1 MTLKIIKGQTSRL
14 VVTLSEL
21 ANPENPNNWLFVFK
35 KDQGAQV
42 YKTYLTDVSPSPEN
56 YNEFYLDETDL
67 NMMTGDYKYR
77 AYQMPNGGSEDESI
91 GLEVEIGKARVINEP
106 VTVTSYTKTQTEVKG
121 YERA

>member
-21 ANPENPNNWLFVFK
+21 ANLDNPSNWFLVFK
-35 KDQGAQV
+35 KDQGSQV
-42 YKTYLTDVSPSPEN
+42 YKTYLSDQSTSPQN
-56 YNEFYLDETDL
+56 YNEFYLDETEL
-67 NMMTGDYKYR
+67 NMMTGDYEYR

-91 GLEVEIGKARVINEP
+91 GLEVEIGKARVIKVP

>member
-1 MTLKIIKGQTSRL
+1 MTLKIKKGQTSRL

-35 KDQGAQV
+35 KDQGTQV
-42 YKTYLTDVSPSPEN
+42 YKTYLSDMSSAPLN

-67 NMMTGDYKYR
+67 NMMTGDYMYK

-91 GLEVEIGKARVINEP
+91 GLEVEVGKARVIKVP

-121 YERA
+121 YERQ

>member
-1 MTLKIIKGQTSRL
+1 MTLKIIKGQTNRL

-21 ANPENPNNWLFVFK
+21 ANLENPLNWFFVFK
-35 KDQGAQV
+35 KDQGSQV
-42 YKTYLTDVSPSPEN
+42 YKTYLSDMSSAPLN

-67 NMMTGDYKYR
+67 NMMTGDYEYR

-91 GLEVEIGKARVINEP
+91 GLEVEIGKARVIKVP

>member
-1 MTLKIIKGQTSRL
+1 

-21 ANPENPNNWLFVFK
+21 ANLENPLNWLFVFK
-35 KDQGAQV
+35 KDQGSQV
-42 YKTYLTDVSPSPEN
+42 YKTYLNDMSSAPLN

-67 NMMTGDYKYR
+67 NMMTGDYEYR

-91 GLEVEIGKARVINEP
+91 GLEVEIGKARVIKVP

>member
-21 ANPENPNNWLFVFK
+21 ANPDNPNNWFFVFK

-42 YKTYLTDVSPSPEN
+42 YKTYLNDMSSAPLN

-67 NMMTGDYKYR
+67 NMMTGDYEYR

-91 GLEVEIGKARVINEP
+91 GLEVEIGKARVIKVP
-106 VTVTSYTKTQTEVKG
+106 VTVTTYTKTQTEVKG

>member
-21 ANPENPNNWLFVFK
+21 ANPDNPSNWLFVFK
-35 KDQGAQV
+35 KDQGSQV
-42 YKTYLTDVSPSPEN
+42 YKTYLSDMSSAPLN

-67 NMMTGDYKYR
+67 NMMTGDYMYK

-91 GLEVEIGKARVINEP
+91 GLEVEVGKARVVKVP

>member
-21 ANPENPNNWLFVFK
+21 ANLDNPSNWFFVFK
-35 KDQGAQV
+35 KDQGSQV
-42 YKTYLTDVSPSPEN
+42 YKTYLSDQSTSPQN
-56 YNEFYLDETDL
+56 YNEFYLDETEL
-67 NMMTGDYKYR
+67 NMMTGDYEYR
-77 AYQMPNGGSEDESI
+77 AYQMPDGGSEDESI
-91 GLEVEIGKARVINEP
+91 GLEVEIGKARVIKVP

>member
-21 ANPENPNNWLFVFK
+21 ADPNNPNNWLFVFK
-35 KDQGAQV
+35 KDQGSQV
-42 YKTYLTDVSPSPEN
+42 YKTYLIDMSSALLN

-67 NMMTGDYKYR
+67 NMMTGDYEYR

-91 GLEVEIGKARVINEP
+91 GLEVEVGKARVIKVP

>member
-42 YKTYLTDVSPSPEN
+42 YKTYLTDVSPSPQN
-56 YNEFYLDETDL
+56 YNEFEFDETDL
-67 NMMTGDYKYR
+67 NMMTGDYMYK
-77 AYQMPNGGSEDESI
+77 AYQMPNGGSEDESE
-91 GLEVEIGKARVINEP
+91 GLEVEIGKAKVINEL
-106 VTVTSYTKTQTEVKG
+106 VMATAYRKSQTEVKG
-121 YERA
+121 YERQ

>member
-21 ANPENPNNWLFVFK
+21 ANPENPNNWLFIFK

-56 YNEFYLDETDL
+56 YNEFEFDETDL
-67 NMMTGDYKYR
+67 NMMTGDYMYK
-77 AYQMPNGGSEDESI
+77 AYQMPNGGSEDESE
-91 GLEVEIGKARVINEP
+91 GLEVEIGKAKVINEL
-106 VTVTSYTKTQTEVKG
+106 VMATAYRKSQTEVKG
-121 YERA
+121 YERQ

>member
-56 YNEFYLDETDL
+56 YNEFEFDETDL
-67 NMMTGDYKYR
+67 NMMTGDYMYK
-77 AYQMPNGGSEDESI
+77 AYQMPNGGSEDESE
-91 GLEVEIGKARVINEP
+91 GLEVEIGKAKVINEL
-106 VTVTSYTKTQTEVKG
+106 VMATAYRKSQTEVKG
-121 YERA
+121 YERQ

>member
-21 ANPENPNNWLFVFK
+21 ANLENPLNWLFVFK
-35 KDQGAQV
+35 KDQGSQV
-42 YKTYLTDVSPSPEN
+42 YKTYLNDMSSAPLN

-67 NMMTGDYKYR
+67 NMMTGDYEYR

-91 GLEVEIGKARVINEP
+91 GLEVEIGKARVIKVP